1 MIGVR
6 ATLYYYCSEPNKSKK
21 KSKHDESDASDEED
35 GSQYHEDVKQVS
47 YFQLFRYA
55 TKKDR
60 ALYVIGL
67 LSAVATG
74 LTTPANSLIFGNLA
88 NVSQKCCSK
97 IVDLYLFIHLF
108 KYPKDMIDL
117 GGLLESGKS
126 YRADDA
132 ISTLLLDKVRQFS
145 LQNTYIGI
153 IMLVCS
159 YLSITCFNYA
169 AHSQI
174 LTIRSKFFRSI
185 LHQDMK
191 WYDFNQSGEVAS
203 RMNE

>member
-1 MIGVR
+1 
-6 ATLYYYCSEPNKSKK
+6 
-21 KSKHDESDASDEED
+21 
-35 GSQYHEDVKQVS
+35 
-47 YFQLFRYA
+47 
-55 TKKDR
+55 
-60 ALYVIGL
+60 
-67 LSAVATG
+67 
-74 LTTPANSLIFGNLA
+74 
-88 NVSQKCCSK
+88 
-97 IVDLYLFIHLF
+97 
-108 KYPKDMIDL
+108 MIDL
-117 GGLLESGKS
+117 SGLLESGKS

-132 ISTLLLDKVRQFS
+132 IPTLLLDKVRQFS

>member
-1 MIGVR
+1 
-6 ATLYYYCSEPNKSKK
+6 
-21 KSKHDESDASDEED
+21 
-35 GSQYHEDVKQVS
+35 
-47 YFQLFRYA
+47 
-55 TKKDR
+55 
-60 ALYVIGL
+60 
-67 LSAVATG
+67 
-74 LTTPANSLIFGNLA
+74 
-88 NVSQKCCSK
+88 
-97 IVDLYLFIHLF
+97 
-108 KYPKDMIDL
+108 MIDL
-117 GGLLESGKS
+117 GGLAAGGKS
-126 YRADDA
+126 YRADDDA
-132 ISTLLLDKVRQFS
+132 ATLLLDKVREFS

>member
-1 MIGVR
+1 
-6 ATLYYYCSEPNKSKK
+6 
-21 KSKHDESDASDEED
+21 
-35 GSQYHEDVKQVS
+35 
-47 YFQLFRYA
+47 
-55 TKKDR
+55 
-60 ALYVIGL
+60 
-67 LSAVATG
+67 
-74 LTTPANSLIFGNLA
+74 
-88 NVSQKCCSK
+88 
-97 IVDLYLFIHLF
+97 
-108 KYPKDMIDL
+108 MIDL
-117 GGLLESGKS
+117 SGLLESGKS
-126 YRADDA
+126 YRADA

>member
-1 MIGVR
+1 MI
-6 ATLYYYCSEPNKSKK
+6 
-21 KSKHDESDASDEED
+21 
-35 GSQYHEDVKQVS
+35 
-47 YFQLFRYA
+47 
-55 TKKDR
+55 
-60 ALYVIGL
+60 
-67 LSAVATG
+67 
-74 LTTPANSLIFGNLA
+74 NLG
-88 NVSQKCCSK
+88 
-97 IVDLYLFIHLF
+97 DLVQ
-108 KYPKDMIDL
+108 
-117 GGLLESGKS
+117 GKT
-126 YRADDA
+126 YRADDDA
-132 ISTLLLDKVRQFS
+132 GALLLDKVQQFS

-153 IMLVCS
+153 VMLVCS